1 MKKITVF
8 MCLIIFA
15 GLTVIIQLFV
25 MENTS
30 CYAQEAEFEQKKS
43 LLDKNSII
51 TLIPMIKDT
60 SLDKGDPT
68 STLRSQAILN
78 ITRVNVS
85 EEIVDTL
92 VVTLIYLLEHDIN
105 DNVRCSAATTLGFLG
120 DKKAVPFLNKAL
132 EHPFVQLRMEAANA
146 LVKLGLEKDEKV
158 FSTLKDIVL
167 GKDIE
172 TWNVEAL
179 ISKEYYN
186 EFAKRTKDGLRLLAM
201 LRIVKIKAPKT
212 KALLEL
218 MTKDPDEH
226 LRKNAEYL
234 LKEHFIKYL

>member
-1 MKKITVF
+1 MKKITILLS
-8 MCLIIFA
+8 LIIFT
-15 GLTVIIQLFV
+15 GLTIIIPLFG

-43 LLDKNSII
+43 LLDKNSIK

-105 DNVRCSAATTLGFLG
+105 DRVRSRAATTLGFLG

-132 EHPFVQLRMEAANA
+132 EHPFVELRMEAAYA

-172 TWNVEAL
+172 TWDIDAL

-186 EFAKRTKDGLRLLAM
+186 EFAKRTKDGLRVLAI
-201 LRIVKIKAPKT
+201 LRIVKIKEPKT

-218 MTKDPDEH
+218 MTKDPDDN
-226 LRKNAEYL
+226 LRAWAEKL
-234 LKEHFIKYL
+234 LKEHFIK